1 VRIDIFSDTV
11 CPWCFI
17 GKRHLEKA
25 LTQAGVNNAEIHWH
39 AFQLNP
45 DMPAE
50 GRDRKTYLAE
60 KFGPDAEQRIHE
72 RLQGAG
78 HAAGIEFHFERI
90 DRSPNTLDSHRL
102 IRLAAAHGKQDAAVE
117 ALFQSY
123 FIKGEDIGNREVLA
137 AIAKELDLNE
147 DMQSWFESDAES
159 GVVRDEDRSARRL
172 GISGVPFFIFE
183 QRYALSGAQPVD
195 VFVQALHTARNEPV
209 PG

>member
-1 VRIDIFSDTV
+1 MRIDIFSDTV
-11 CPWCFI
+11 CPWCYI
-17 GKRHLEKA
+17 GKRQLEKA
-25 LTQAGVNNAEIHWH
+25 LAQSGIGNAAIHWH

-60 KFGPDAEQRIHE
+60 KFGPDAERRIHE

-90 DRSPNTLDSHRL
+90 ERSPNTLDSHRL
-102 IRLAAAHGKQDAAVE
+102 IRLAAVRGKQDAAVE
-117 ALFQSY
+117 LLFRSY
-123 FIKGEDIGNREVLA
+123 FINGEDIGNREVLA
-137 AIAKELDLNE
+137 AIAHELELNE
-147 DMQSWFESDAES
+147 DMQRWFESGAETE
-159 GVVRDEDRSARRL
+159 VVREEDRSARQL

-183 QRYALSGAQPVD
+183 QRYAVSGAQPVD
-195 VFVQALHTARNEPV
+195 VFVRALHTARNETV